1 MRVQR
6 DDDRMCGLIS
16 NVEFREIRAQDT
28 LEARKKLDGK
38 NAPVNSFVSLTLE

>member
-6 DDDRMCGLIS
+6 DDERVCGLIS

-28 LEARKKLDGK
+28 LDARKKLDGR
-38 NAPVNSFVSLTLE
+38 NALLNRFVSLTVE